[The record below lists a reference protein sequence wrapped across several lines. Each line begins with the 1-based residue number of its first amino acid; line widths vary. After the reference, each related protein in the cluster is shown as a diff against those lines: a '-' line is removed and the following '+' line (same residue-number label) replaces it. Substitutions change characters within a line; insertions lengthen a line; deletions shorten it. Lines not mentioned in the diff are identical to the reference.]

1 MAGPARAATVVV
13 VMGVSGSGKT
23 TLGRLLARRR
33 GVPFVEGDDLHPA
46 ENIARMSAGEPLDDE
61 DRRPWLQALA
71 DRIRAATRSGEGA
84 VISCSALR
92 YEYRR
97 LFRAAGPGV
106 WFLHL
111 DLDPG
116 VARAR
121 IAQRSGHFMPAVLLD
136 SQYGTLEPLRAGEPG
151 LTVDAAAGRGVV
163 LEAAEAALAEF
174 EAREPGRPG

>member
-1 MAGPARAATVVV
+1 MGRPATAPTVVV

-61 DRRPWLQALA
+61 ARRPWLHTLA
-71 DRIRAATRSGEGA
+71 DRIRTATVSGEGA
-84 VISCSALR
+84 VISCSALK
-92 YEYRR
+92 YEYRQA
-97 LFRAAGPGV
+97 FRAAGPGV

-111 DLDPG
+111 DLDPE

-121 IAQRSGHFMPAVLLD
+121 ITHRFGHFMPAALLD
-136 SQYGTLEPLRAGEPG
+136 SQYDTLEPLRPGEAG
-151 LTVDAAAGRGVV
+151 LTVDGAWGREAV
-163 LEAAEAALAEF
+163 LEAAEAALADF
-174 EAREPGRPG
+174 EGGAPR